1 MVGGRVRRASETRRV
16 KLRDKSAKLTRVYY
30 VITCTD
36 GRTVTTAKPAAL
48 KRYSEEL
55 RSVCHS
61 RPIRLERY
69 DLDARH
75 LDGLLVYGDRY
86 FDDLHGEC
94 LREYEG
100 PK

>member
-1 MVGGRVRRASETRRV
+1 M
-16 KLRDKSAKLTRVYY
+16 KLRDKSPKLTRVYY
-30 VITCTD
+30 VITSTD
-36 GRTVTTAKPAAL
+36 GRTVTMTKPAAL
-48 KRYSEEL
+48 RRYSEEL

-86 FDDLHGEC
+86 FDDLPGEC